1 MVDANSAETLVTG
14 AKYVLLD
21 CDGVLWRGKVAIP
34 GAKEF
39 LEKLNREGKQVNAIV
54 NYSHSFV
61 DVLCH

>member
-1 MVDANSAETLVTG
+1 MVGIGSAKALCEN

-39 LEKLNREGKQVNAIV
+39 LEKLRQEGKQVI
-54 NYSHSFV
+54 YSV
-61 DVLCH
+61 